1 MPRAAKTKEPT
12 PLSVPEPNPRIKRW
26 IVLGLDPSMSRT
38 GFALLDVR
46 PALAFTPEE
55 GPYSDA
61 IWLAAGSVKPER
73 IDDASLHPRNTIWIR
88 GKAMSTYLRE
98 MVKSVAPPKKTQ
110 DNPYGDF
117 EPGTPKSD
125 VGLIISMEYP
135 TPMNDYL
142 VALNRIIHLIFFEDG
157 ELAEG
162 FGEIRILTTNAST
175 LRSLMGLTKKGSQNK
190 GENILRAY
198 EFIDKSRY
206 PQLDSDA
213 CDAVLLAM
221 MARHAA
227 SIMLGTAPEV
237 PDRFLTSLCSAVQEV
252 KGKGR
257 NAHTV
262 TKGLLHRIEYWYRY
276 RRTDVTVL
284 IKDASNPKKSLSRLN
299 FSI

>member
-1 MPRAAKTKEPT
+1 MARAKKVKEPT
-12 PLSVPEPNPRIKRW
+12 PLSIPEPNSRIKRW

-46 PALAFTPEE
+46 PTLAHTPEE
-55 GPYSDA
+55 GPYTDA
-61 IWLAAGSVKPER
+61 RWLAAGSVKPDKIE
-73 IDDASLHPRNTIWIR
+73 DVNLHPRTTIWLR
-88 GKAMSTYLRE
+88 GKAMSLYLRE
-98 MVKSVAPPKKTQ
+98 MVKAVAPPKKAQ

-117 EPGTPKSD
+117 ELAPAKSD

-157 ELAEG
+157 ELAEM

-175 LRSLMGLTKKGSQNK
+175 LRSLMGLVKRGNDNK
-190 GENILRAY
+190 GENIAKAY

-227 SIMLGTAPEV
+227 SVMLGISTEV
-237 PDRFLTSLCSAVQEV
+237 PERFLTSLCSAVQEV

-257 NAHTV
+257 NAHTI

-276 RRTDVTVL
+276 QRSQVTVC
-284 IKDASNPKKSLSRLN
+284 INYASSPKKSLNRAN